1 MCFMLF
7 QNDQLLFWQCF
18 YFHNKTSSYT
28 TTSSYTAT
36 KVIGTTTYLLTFAF
50 SKRWNELQLNM
61 IDTDQHKRAIN
72 NKLIS
77 FKCKL
82 STLGTLVLKI
92 FIKQFV
98 SNIK

>member
-7 QNDQLLFWQCF
+7 QNDQVLFWQWF
-18 YFHNKTSSYT
+18 NFDNKTSFC
-28 TTSSYTAT
+28 TAT
-36 KVIGTTTYLLTFAF
+36 EVIGTTTYLLTFAF
-50 SKRWNELQLNM
+50 FKRWNELQLNM

-82 STLGTLVLKI
+82 STFRKLVLKI